1 LSGLLPSPAVALQ
14 AGGLGL
20 VVAALFGASV
30 ARLGRRQMRVA
41 YTRKIFHFGIFSVAA
56 AVHAVWDLPGTS
68 SYGTA
73 VALVVLWAVV
83 RGDGNA
89 LYEALARESDRPRRS
104 LFIVVPLV
112 TTAVGGLVSALLA
125 GPFATVGYLVAG
137 WGDAV
142 AEPVGSRWGRH
153 RYRVPSLAGV
163 PAERTLEGSA
173 AVLFVGWAAALVGLV
188 ALGVGTGPPVLW
200 VAAAC
205 ASVGA
210 LVEAVSHHGTDN
222 LTVQVAASLTALVL
236 AG

>member
-1 LSGLLPSPAVALQ
+1 
-14 AGGLGL
+14 
-20 VVAALFGASV
+20 VVAALFGAAV
-30 ARLGRRQMRVA
+30 ARLGRRRMRVA

-56 AVHAVWDLPGTS
+56 AVHAVWGLPGTS

-73 VALVVLWAVV
+73 VALVVLWAVA
-83 RGDGNA
+83 RGDGSA

-112 TTAVGGLVSALLA
+112 TTAVGGLASALLA
-125 GPFATVGYLVAG
+125 GPFASVGYLVAG

-142 AEPVGSRWGRH
+142 AEPVGSRWGKH

-188 ALGVGTGPPVLW
+188 GLGVGTGLPVLW

-222 LTVQVAASLTALVL
+222 LTVQVAASLTALIL